1 MGDDRVSDGLYNRPP
16 HASELAQAMR
26 RYTVWRR
33 LVMVG
38 IGVGLFSFVV
48 CLLYV
53 LWPELGPVTFWTAVV
68 SGLVGIVGLPLAIVK
83 ASHAG
88 GQVQRAR
95 DGLPAASAVSA
106 SEGALYGLLK
116 AGLVLGGLLLSVGL
130 PGAGCCWLVQWFL
143 ARYDKPAP
151 AVTSTGITMGLTL
164 AIAGAGLLA
173 ITLSF
178 IATMRRNETRDERH
192 ADGH

>member
-1 MGDDRVSDGLYNRPP
+1 MGDDHVSDSLYNRP
-16 HASELAQAMR
+16 SELAQAMQQ
-26 RYTVWRR
+26 YTVWRR

-38 IGVGLFSFVV
+38 IGVGLFSIVV

-53 LWPELGPVTFWTAVV
+53 FWPELGPVTFWTAVV

-95 DGLPAASAVSA
+95 DGLPAASA